1 MKKKTIL
8 LLIPLLFSCSA
19 KNAPKEI
26 TSFLNACSLNKAREE
41 CKTIRYSLSSTIKES
56 DKEKGSTSLLIEYD
70 NSKEDFYEY
79 QKEEYTLDN
88 IIKEDSYQLY
98 VTKKEKFTYL
108 TKENTYEVKTIYTGY
123 KDEENKKE
131 NTVCPSPI
139 RYNKDSVEE
148 LKKTLFSS
156 YSSKGINSGGIYFAD
171 FFSSN
176 LSYYPYMS
184 IQNDE
189 FFFRLENYPFKNE
202 SEEGFINE
210 EIVMNSLGLLKKM
223 TQNAT
228 NTTTK
233 KSSHLFVDVEYN
245 QKINRKEVE

>member
-1 MKKKTIL
+1 MKKKNIL
-8 LLIPLLFSCSA
+8 FLLPLLFSCAA
-19 KNAPKEI
+19 KKAPIEI
-26 TSFLNACSLNKAREE
+26 TSFLNSCSLSKAKEE
-41 CKTIRYSLSSTIKES
+41 TKTIQYSLSSTK
-56 DKEKGSTSLLIEYD
+56 KEKDEVTSSTTLLIEYD

-79 QKEEYTLDN
+79 QKEEYAFDA
-88 IIKEDSYQLY
+88 IVKDDSYQLY

-123 KDEENKKE
+123 EDRIDKKE
-131 NTVCPSPI
+131 KVIIPSPI

-148 LKKTLFSS
+148 LKKTVFSS

-184 IQNDE
+184 VQNEE
-189 FFFRLENYPFKNE
+189 FHFRLENYPFKNE
-202 SEEGFINE
+202 TEEGFIQE
-210 EIVMNSLGLLKKM
+210 EIVMNSLGLLKEM
-223 TQNAT
+223 TQDAV

-233 KSSHLFVDVEYN
+233 KSSHLSVQAEYN
-245 QKINRKEVE
+245 QEIKRKSVA